1 MGYETK
7 GAQAKMMG
15 LKLKILTSKA
25 EPQMLVIVNLDGDL
39 AKTKGLKNLKL
50 KRDGFLLLCLT
61 NPYRHR
67 DPVESG
73 PGLDGI
79 KTISIPLN
87 F

>member
-1 MGYETK
+1 
-7 GAQAKMMG
+7 MMG
-15 LKLKILTSKA
+15 FKIKLKGTHVESRSPNGSHHS
-25 EPQMLVIVNLDGDL
+25 EFGRRV
-39 AKTKGLKNLKL
+39 AKVTKGLTNLKI
-50 KRDGFLLLCLT
+50 KWDGLLVLCLT

-67 DPVESG
+67 DPAESE

>member
-1 MGYETK
+1 
-7 GAQAKMMG
+7 MMG
-15 LKLKILTSKA
+15 LKLKVLTSKQNPRWWTSRA
-25 EPQMLVIVNLDGDL
+25 NLEDDWRL
-39 AKTKGLKNLKL
+39 TKGLKILKI
-50 KRDGFLLLCLT
+50 KRDGFLVLCLT

-67 DPVESG
+67 DPVESE